1 MKDGTDGPGA
11 SQTGRPAGDGQV
23 PPLPGPPAPAPADD
37 VDRPMTIIAGPA
49 AQDSPDWRPDRPT
62 GHAQPPAGRA
72 ADLPVAPPARITTF
86 FSSTH
91 RIGRWQVPSVLTVSG
106 GFSETVLDL
115 REAVVSSSVVE
126 LRLND
131 MFSSCKVIV
140 PRGVGVD
147 VQGGSALFSS
157 LSGDYEGVSDPG
169 SWRLTI
175 VHNGA
180 FSSVE
185 IVSLDPGE
193 REPKWWHKLF

>member
-1 MKDGTDGPGA
+1 MTDGADGRGA
-11 SQTGRPAGDGQV
+11 RDPHHTEGDERV
-23 PPLPGPPAPAPADD
+23 PPLPGPPVTGTGDD
-37 VDRPMTIIAGPA
+37 VDRPVTIVGGPA
-49 AQDSPDWRPDRPT
+49 AEDSPDWRPGVPSEQAGLARRP
-62 GHAQPPAGRA
+62 ADPPAPA
-72 ADLPVAPPARITTF
+72 PARITSF

-91 RIGRWQVPSVLTVSG
+91 RIGRWQVPEVLTVSG

-115 REAVVSSSVVE
+115 REAVVTSGVVE

-131 MFSSCKVIV
+131 IFSSCKVIV

-169 SWRLTI
+169 RWRLTI
-175 VHNGA
+175 AHSGA

-185 IVSLDPGE
+185 IISLDPGE
-193 REPKWWHKLF
+193 KEPKWWHKLW